1 MRKNKFLT
9 DISIS
14 TVQAVLNQLS
24 GVIVFFIISNYLT
37 KESLGQINW
46 ALAVLMVVFA
56 ILGFGLEH
64 VAVRKAAT
72 GTNPALLLQV
82 YLLHVLVAG
91 GGFIALLLIMQFC
104 FPAVRQNGQL
114 FLLLSVSQ
122 CLSFL
127 ATPFRQIASGLEKFK
142 AVFIMS
148 SAANLIKVL
157 ALLLMAFWKQVSL
170 SIIIDVYLLA
180 SFAELL
186 VCVFVYSVSLKLPI
200 VPGYNRKQYVSFVK
214 EALPQ
219 LSITI
224 FNTALARMDWILLG
238 LLSTTV
244 IVAEYS
250 FTNKLFELSTLP
262 LLIVA
267 PIIFPRIA
275 KTFGNKHRAI
285 PQWKMDYLKTLV
297 RIEMVV
303 AVGVALAVNICWKDI
318 IDPMTDNKYGASTR
332 EIIFVMSFAL
342 PIVYLNNIFWSILFA
357 EEKMKVLFRIF
368 LYTFLVNVGAD
379 LILIPMLQAKGAA
392 LGFVLALAIQAVFY
406 FRETRVSAVRKS
418 VIYLLPIA
426 VSALVAGFVSV
437 YLFDFFVWQ
446 LIAAGAGYFVLLG
459 MLGQLG
465 KADWQM
471 AKKMV
476 TAG

>member
-1 MRKNKFLT
+1 MRRNKFLT

-14 TVQAVLNQLS
+14 SVQAVLNQLS
-24 GVIVFFIISNYLT
+24 GIIVFFIISNYLT
-37 KESLGQINW
+37 KASLGQINW

-72 GTNPALLLQV
+72 GTNPSLLLQV

-91 GGFIALLLIMQFC
+91 GGFIALFLIMQFC
-104 FPAVRQNGQL
+104 FPVLRQNGQL
-114 FLLLSVSQ
+114 FLLLSISQ

-127 ATPFRQIASGLEKFK
+127 ATPFRQIVSGLEKFK
-142 AVFIMS
+142 ALFIMS

-170 SIIIDVYLLA
+170 YSIIEVYLLA

-186 VCVFVYSVSLKLPI
+186 VCVFVYRVSLKMPI
-200 VPGYNRKQYVSFVK
+200 VPGYSRQQYASFIK

-219 LSITI
+219 LGVTI

-238 LLSTTV
+238 LLSTSV
-244 IVAEYS
+244 MVAEYS

-275 KTFGNKHRAI
+275 KMFANKNEATT
-285 PQWKMDYLKTLV
+285 PWKMDYLKTLV

-303 AVGVALAVNICWKDI
+303 AAGVALAVNICWKDI

-332 EIIFVMSFAL
+332 EIIFVMSFAM

-368 LYTFLVNVGAD
+368 FYTFLVNVVAD
-379 LILIPMLQAKGAA
+379 FILIPLLQAKGAA
-392 LGFVLALAIQAVFY
+392 LGFVLALAIQVVFY
-406 FRETRVSAVRKS
+406 FRETHVEAVRRA
-418 VIYLLPIA
+418 VIHLLPVA

-446 LIAAGAGYFVLLG
+446 LIAAGIGYFLLLG
-459 MLGQLG
+459 ILGQLG

-471 AKKMV
+471 VKKMM